1 MRVRP
6 VGGTVRGSNT
16 DNGGIERD
24 EHRQRARRN
33 GEGQDKD
40 GRGLGPNKLAEQGT
54 IHLLSRHHTHNNNN
68 YYNNNNNNN
77 NTFGSI
83 APHLLGFDS
92 TDALMRYILVF
103 PLPTLTW
110 QTVSMSSAGTMR
122 SAVGSSKR
130 TASPM
135 IVA

>member
-1 MRVRP
+1 MYLFLTSLVFVVLASCVPFTANDPRNYQGRSIIAVLHFLCL
-6 VGGTVRGSNT
+6 TVREEMAIV
-16 DNGGIERD
+16 DICVVV
-24 EHRQRARRN
+24 
-33 GEGQDKD
+33 
-40 GRGLGPNKLAEQGT
+40 
-54 IHLLSRHHTHNNNN
+54 
-68 YYNNNNNNN
+68 
-77 NTFGSI
+77 FGSI